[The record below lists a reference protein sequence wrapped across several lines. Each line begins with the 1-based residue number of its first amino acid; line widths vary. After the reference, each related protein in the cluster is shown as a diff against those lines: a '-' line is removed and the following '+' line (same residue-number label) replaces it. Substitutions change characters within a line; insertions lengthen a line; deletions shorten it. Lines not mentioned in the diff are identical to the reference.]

1 MENSILHHQ
10 IGRDQYYKIW
20 HTIGKHMLIYI
31 HQGGGSI
38 VCSERAYPME
48 KGTLCFIGAG
58 KYHYTM
64 PDDPL
69 IYDRSKVFLSTEE
82 LHRLFALLPEKNR
95 FSRSYTGDAFV
106 CSQIPPEQQGAVEAL
121 FQEIADAPECYREA
135 VLYSGYLRLLTLLDQ
150 HIPEQL
156 SPSSDTMQLAIEHI
170 NRHIFEALT
179 IDGICDA
186 VHTSKY
192 HFCRQFKLATG
203 MTAMQYLM
211 NYRLRIARA
220 FLEASEMSCSEI
232 SRRCG
237 FADES
242 YFSRAYKRQFSISP
256 QQHRAILSEK

>member
-82 LHRLFALLPEKNR
+82 LHRLFALLPERNR
-95 FSRSYTGDAFV
+95 FCRSYTGDAFV

-121 FQEIADAPECYREA
+121 FQEIADAPEGYREA

-179 IDGICDA
+179 IDGICAA

-192 HFCRQFKLATG
+192 HFCRQFKKPP
-203 MTAMQYLM
+203 
-211 NYRLRIARA
+211 
-220 FLEASEMSCSEI
+220 ASPLWNI
-232 SRRCG
+232 
-237 FADES
+237 
-242 YFSRAYKRQFSISP
+242 FSKP
-256 QQHRAILSEK
+256 D

>member
-192 HFCRQFKLATG
+192 HFCRQFKKATG
-203 MTAMQYLM
+203 FTVMEYILKT
-211 NYRLRIARA
+211 RLILARDM
-220 FLEASEMSCSEI
+220 LLKTDKTISEI
-232 SRRCG
+232 SESCG
-237 FADES
+237 FSSVS
-242 YFSRAYKRQFSISP
+242 YFSRVFRQEMGMSP
-256 QQHRAILSEK
+256 LKYRTSHKA

>member
-82 LHRLFALLPEKNR
+82 LHRLFALLTEKNR

-192 HFCRQFKLATG
+192 HFCRQFKKATG
-203 MTAMQYLM
+203 FTVMEYILKT
-211 NYRLRIARA
+211 RLILARDM
-220 FLEASEMSCSEI
+220 LLKTDKTISEI
-232 SRRCG
+232 SESCG
-237 FADES
+237 FSSVS
-242 YFSRAYKRQFSISP
+242 YFSRVFRQEMGMSP
-256 QQHRAILSEK
+256 LKYRTSHKA